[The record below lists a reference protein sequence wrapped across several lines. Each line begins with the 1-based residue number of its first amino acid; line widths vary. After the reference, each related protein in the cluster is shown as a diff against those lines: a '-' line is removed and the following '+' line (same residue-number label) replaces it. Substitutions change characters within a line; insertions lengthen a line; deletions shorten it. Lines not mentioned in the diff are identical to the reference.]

1 MKLPQ
6 AETVSLSWRL
16 GLASALMMVALGY
29 PGEIQLTRRR
39 LPLRGLAADR
49 ASAAFE
55 LILVMKLP
63 QAEIVSLSWRLGLA
77 SALMVALGYPG
88 EIQLTRRLPLRGL
101 AADRASAAD
110 RVDPGDEAAA
120 GGDCEL
126 ELEAGLGQRLD
137 GGTGLPR

>member
-16 GLASALMMVALGY
+16 GLASALMVALGY
-29 PGEIQLTRRR
+29 PGEIQLTRR

-49 ASAAFE
+49 ASAADPVDPGDEAAAGGDCE
-55 LILVMKLP
+55 LELEAGLG
-63 QAEIVSLSWRLGLA
+63 QRLDGGTGL
-77 SALMVALGYPG
+77 PG

-126 ELEAGLGQRLD
+126 ELEAGRGQRLD

>member
-16 GLASALMMVALGY
+16 GLASASMVALGY
-29 PGEIQLTRRR
+29 L
-39 LPLRGLAADR
+39 
-49 ASAAFE
+49 
-55 LILVMKLP
+55 
-63 QAEIVSLSWRLGLA
+63 
-77 SALMVALGYPG
+77 G

-101 AADRASAAD
+101 VADLASAAVRVDPGDEAAASLSWRSGLASALMVPLGYPGEIQLTRRLSLPGLAADCASAAD

-120 GGDCEL
+120 GGDCDL

>member
-16 GLASALMMVALGY
+16 GLASALMVALGY
-29 PGEIQLTRRR
+29 PGEIQLTRRQ
-39 LPLRGLAADR
+39 PLRGLAADR
-49 ASAAFE
+49 ASAADRIDPGDE
-55 LILVMKLP
+55 
-63 QAEIVSLSWRLGLA
+63 AAASLSWRLGLA

-101 AADRASAAD
+101 AADR
-110 RVDPGDEAAA
+110 VDPGDEVAA
-120 GGDCEL
+120 GGDGEL

-137 GGTGLPR
+137 GGTGLHR